1 MHHYF
6 RSFGSKKW
14 GVGKVVVFS
23 MGLLFYQQGS
33 FVSFQVLGNFNYFE
47 KKNIE
52 QPLAL
57 PDSPR
62 NLNIHFHKIGSWAA
76 SV

>member
-1 MHHYF
+1 MALSSGFKY
-6 RSFGSKKW
+6 
-14 GVGKVVVFS
+14 
-23 MGLLFYQQGS
+23 
-33 FVSFQVLGNFNYFE
+33 NFNYFE

-57 PDSPR
+57 PDSAK

-76 SV
+76 LV